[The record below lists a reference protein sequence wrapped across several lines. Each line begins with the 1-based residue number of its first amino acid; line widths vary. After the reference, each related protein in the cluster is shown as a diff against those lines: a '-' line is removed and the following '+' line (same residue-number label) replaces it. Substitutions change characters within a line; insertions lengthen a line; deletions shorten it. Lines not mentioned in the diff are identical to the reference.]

1 MIGGDSGLIHRNT
14 FIRLAFLI
22 NTSIF
27 AQAEEKCGIL
37 KLFLTTKK
45 LVILFKSKNRI
56 SIKMFHADL
65 IRSGVKA
72 YLLILWVYQYLSS
85 DKYELHV
92 RLLFL
97 YNWG

>member
-1 MIGGDSGLIHRNT
+1 MRHIETI
-14 FIRLAFLI
+14 
-22 NTSIF
+22 
-27 AQAEEKCGIL
+27 
-37 KLFLTTKK
+37 LTTKK
-45 LVILFKSKNRI
+45 LVILFKSNNRI
-56 SIKMFHADL
+56 SIKMFHADH

-97 YNWG
+97 RGYAGDFIYLKSEDEHEYP